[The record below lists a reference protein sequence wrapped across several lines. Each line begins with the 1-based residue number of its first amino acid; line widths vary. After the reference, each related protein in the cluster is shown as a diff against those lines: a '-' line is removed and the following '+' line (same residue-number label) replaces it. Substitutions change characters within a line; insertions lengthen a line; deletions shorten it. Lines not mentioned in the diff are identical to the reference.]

1 MHTIPH
7 WIGGAPEHGG
17 VEVIDVTNPA
27 TDQPIA
33 TVAMADPEIVESA
46 VAAAEAAFGGWSATP
61 LSRRAHALFRFRDLL
76 LDNKSDLAA
85 LITAEHGKTVDDAA
99 GEIARAADSVE
110 LACGGPALIRGGTS
124 LQSGP
129 NIDTKSVLHPL
140 GVCVGITPFNFPAM
154 MGMMMAAVAIAAGNT
169 FVWKPSEQDPGV
181 CVRIAE
187 LLTQAGLPDGV
198 LNIVHGR
205 QDTVEALIDH
215 PRTRA
220 VSFVGSSKVAHLVY
234 SRAAAAGKRVQT
246 FGGAKNHMIVMPDA
260 DLDVVADQ
268 LTSAS
273 FGAAGQRCMAISVA
287 VVVGETA
294 DPLLD
299 KLAQRAAQV
308 RVGAGGEQGTEVGP
322 VVSRAAQERIRAA
335 VKDAVAAG
343 ARAVLDR
350 STEEVPGF
358 DNGYF
363 VGPTVLADVAVSSSA
378 YQEEL
383 FGPVLVVHRV
393 DTLDD
398 ALSLIENH
406 RYGNGASIFTRNG
419 AAANEFERRASAGMV
434 GVNVAIPVPVAAY
447 AVQGWKDSAYGD
459 TGLNNASWSF
469 YTRPKYVTSRWD
481 STTGTDFGFRPN

>member
-1 MHTIPH
+1 MRNIPH
-7 WIGGAPEHGG
+7 WINGAALVGGG
-17 VEVIDVTNPA
+17 VITVVNPA
-27 TDQPIA
+27 IDEPIA
-33 TVAMADPEIVESA
+33 TVAMADRATVDSA
-46 VAAAEAAFGGWSATP
+46 IAAAAAAFEGWSQTP
-61 LSRRAHALFRFRDLL
+61 LSKRAHVLYRLRDLML
-76 LDNKSDLAA
+76 QNRFELAA
-85 LITAEHGKTVDDAA
+85 IITAEHGKTLDDAA
-99 GEIARAADSVE
+99 GEITRAADSVE

-129 NIDTKSVLHPL
+129 DIDTKSVLHPL

-187 LLTQAGLPDGV
+187 LFTEAGLPAGV
-198 LNIVHGR
+198 LNVVHGR
-205 QDTVEALIDH
+205 QDTVEQLIDD
-215 PRTRA
+215 PVTQA
-220 VSFVGSSKVAHLVY
+220 IAFVGSSKVAQLVY
-234 SRAAAAGKRVQT
+234 SRAAAAGKRVQA

-268 LTSAS
+268 LTSAC

-287 VVVGETA
+287 VVVGDTA
-294 DPLLD
+294 EPLLD
-299 KLAQRAAQV
+299 KVTARAGRV
-308 RVGAGGEQGTEVGP
+308 RLGAGDADGTEVGP
-322 VVSRAAQERIRAA
+322 VVSRASQERIRAA

-343 ARAVLDR
+343 ARAVVDR
-350 STEEVPGF
+350 STEEVAGLER
-358 DNGYF
+358 GYF
-363 VGPTVLADVAVSSSA
+363 IGPTVLADVAISSPA
-378 YQEEL
+378 YQDEL

-398 ALSLIENH
+398 GLNLIKNH
-406 RYGNGASIFTRNG
+406 RYGNGASIFTKDG
-419 AAANEFERRASAGMV
+419 AAANEFERRVSAGMV
-434 GVNVAIPVPVAAY
+434 GVNVAIPVPVAAH

-481 STTGTDFGFRPN
+481 SVAGTDFGFRPN